1 MMPITVIY
9 NDDDDDDDD
18 EQIDDNGYYILETR
32 EIPIRSFS
40 NSANLFSG

>member
-1 MMPITVIY
+1 MMPVTVIY

-18 EQIDDNGYYILETR
+18 DDDGYYILETR